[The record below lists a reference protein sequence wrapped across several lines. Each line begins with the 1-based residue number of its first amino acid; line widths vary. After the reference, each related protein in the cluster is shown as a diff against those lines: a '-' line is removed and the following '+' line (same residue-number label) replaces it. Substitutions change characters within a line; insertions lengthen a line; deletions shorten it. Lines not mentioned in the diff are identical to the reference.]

1 MLYGFFYFFVFLFF
15 VFLKFK
21 KKYKLSKN
29 DIFVLILIILSTILI
44 FIPEFIY
51 VKDIYPTYYRANTM
65 FKLVYEAF
73 IMLSVCSSFVIVKLI
88 FSIKNKAI
96 LIFFLAVTISLLCLV
111 LIYPVFAING
121 YYGNLKTYKGLDG
134 TTYLSSLYPGDYSL
148 INWINKNI
156 KGQPVVL
163 EANGDSYTDYAR
175 ISANTGL
182 PTVIGWP
189 VHEWL
194 WRGTYDIVAP
204 RIADVQ
210 TMYTTEDI
218 NTAKELIKKYNILYV
233 VVSSL
238 ERQKYPNLNEQTFI
252 KLGKLIYQNGE
263 TRLYKINF

>member
-1 MLYGFFYFFVFLFF
+1 
-15 VFLKFK
+15 
-21 KKYKLSKN
+21 
-29 DIFVLILIILSTILI
+29 
-44 FIPEFIY
+44 
-51 VKDIYPTYYRANTM
+51 
-65 FKLVYEAF
+65 
-73 IMLSVCSSFVIVKLI
+73 
-88 FSIKNKAI
+88 
-96 LIFFLAVTISLLCLV
+96 

-121 YYGNLKTYKGLDG
+121 YYGNLKTYQGLNG
-134 TTYLSSLYPGDYSL
+134 TTYLSSSLYSGDYSL

-156 KGQPVVL
+156 KGQPVIL

-210 TMYTTEDI
+210 TLYTTQDI
-218 NTAKELIKKYNILYV
+218 NIAKTLFKKYNVSYV

-238 ERQKYPNLNEQTFI
+238 EKQKYPNLNENIFA
-252 KLGKLIYQNGE
+252 KLGKIVFEENG
-263 TRLYKINF
+263 TSLYKISY